1 MGPGSRGLLLA
12 LAVLGV
18 AGQATAQD
26 AAAHAEAFRA
36 CPAGGVAFWMAVPR
50 RMQSPEGHQAEGT
63 APDARFAIDV
73 RWADAPDWIEPEAV
87 PDEVLGS
94 RATWVRPA
102 SLLDRHHAIH
112 RAVDGAVPE
121 GRPRILLAERTEHW
135 AWRWE
140 SSIAARGADGVWS
153 VEYIKLYDHG
163 TSDHERRTLDAA
175 ASQRLDDLIADP
187 CLAREPF
194 RSDWTHI
201 QSSDDTHWTLEVE
214 KADETIRISG
224 RVSGFGR
231 AGAIKH
237 LLHGGSAE

>member
-12 LAVLGV
+12 LAIPGV

-26 AAAHAEAFRA
+26 AAAHAEAYRA

-50 RMQSPEGHQAEGT
+50 RIQSPEGHRDAGSPLVEG
-63 APDARFAIDV
+63 FGIDV
-73 RWADAPDWIEPEAV
+73 RWADGPDWIEPKAV
-87 PDEVLGS
+87 PDEVLRS

-102 SLLDRHHAIH
+102 SLIDRHHTIH
-112 RAVDGAVPE
+112 RTVGGAVPQ

-140 SSIAARGADGVWS
+140 SSIAVRNADGVWS
-153 VEYIKLYDHG
+153 VEYIKLYDDE
-163 TSDHERRTLDAA
+163 TSERANRTLGAA
-175 ASQRLDDLIADP
+175 ASRRLDDLIADP

-194 RSDWTHI
+194 TSDWTHI

-214 KADETIRISG
+214 TADETIRISG

-231 AGAIKH
+231 AGAINH
-237 LLHGGSAE
+237 LLQGGSAE